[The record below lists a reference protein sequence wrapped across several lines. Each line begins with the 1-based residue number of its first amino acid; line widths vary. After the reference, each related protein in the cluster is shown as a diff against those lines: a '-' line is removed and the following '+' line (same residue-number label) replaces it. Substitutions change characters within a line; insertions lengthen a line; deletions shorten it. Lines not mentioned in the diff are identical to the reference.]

1 MHFNFFQYYTAEF
14 CEKMDLRMGKR
25 PKNFGVS
32 GYFGSKNFGVSG
44 YLYEINFGVSGFVC
58 IYMSDFQTCI
68 PKSYRTH
75 KSLDAFCEKFSSR
88 IGERILL
95 YTKDYQ
101 KDGATSC
108 LPVYFTPFL

>member
-1 MHFNFFQYYTAEF
+1 MGYVYENLVAQMLVSSGNQLFYYTF
-14 CEKMDLRMGKR
+14 PKDEKH
-25 PKNFGVS
+25 N
-32 GYFGSKNFGVSG
+32 
-44 YLYEINFGVSGFVC
+44 YEV
-58 IYMSDFQTCI
+58 DFLLSRGNKLLPI
-68 PKSYRTH
+68 EVKSSSYRAH

-88 IGERILL
+88 IGDRILL

>member
-25 PKNFGVS
+25 PKH
-32 GYFGSKNFGVSG
+32 FGVSG

>member
-44 YLYEINFGVSGFVC
+44 YLYEINLRVSGFVC
-58 IYMSDFQTCI
+58 IFAADFQI
-68 PKSYRTH
+68 VMLWK
-75 KSLDAFCEKFSSR
+75 K
-88 IGERILL
+88 
-95 YTKDYQ
+95 
-101 KDGATSC
+101 C
-108 LPVYFTPFL
+108 LNANCMTNC